1 MVSPNER
8 CFSDTSA
15 KDIWPPCAQNGGTA
29 VLHIDEGARFQAHYT
44 IIADRDTGTHTDS
57 RFATLNRAFRDQ
69 RRIVSEVVFVF
80 AALWYADSFIHRK
93 QTCLASSKVLG
104 ASGQLQNE
112 RRRMRKLGQV
122 PPALKSSLTD
132 FQIAWVRLQARAL
145 NISCERLT
153 GTILNEWLSD
163 HPRMLVGRH
172 DSKEIFRRALDDF
185 IRCHSAE
192 FLPVSLSDLLDQS

>member
-1 MVSPNER
+1 MAALRSKWGNCSFTYR
-8 CFSDTSA
+8 RGSTISSA
-15 KDIWPPCAQNGGTA
+15 LHDYRRPRYGKAYRLA
-29 VLHIDEGARFQAHYT
+29 VCNVESRIPRSAAH
-44 IIADRDTGTHTDS
+44 RLRGS
-57 RFATLNRAFRDQ
+57 LC
-69 RRIVSEVVFVF
+69 F

-122 PPALKSSLTD
+122 PPTLKSSLTD
-132 FQIAWVRLQARAL
+132 FQIAWVRLQARVM
-145 NISCERLT
+145 NISYERLT
-153 GTILNEWLSD
+153 GTILNEWFSN

-172 DSKEIFRRALDDF
+172 DSKEIIRRAWDDF

>member
-1 MVSPNER
+1 MAAR
-8 CFSDTSA
+8 
-15 KDIWPPCAQNGGTA
+15 AQNRGNDCS
-29 VLHIDEGARFQAHYT
+29 LHIDEGARFQADYT
-44 IIADRDTGTHTDS
+44 NYRRPRYGNACRLAVCDLHS
-57 RFATLNRAFRDQ
+57 RIPRPAAHRLRG
-69 RRIVSEVVFVF
+69 SLCF
-80 AALWYADSFIHRK
+80 AALWYANSLIHGK
-93 QTCLASSKVLG
+93 QTCAALTKLLG
-104 ASGQLQNE
+104 ASGHLQNE

-132 FQIAWVRLQARAL
+132 FQIAWVRRQTRVM

-153 GTILNEWLSD
+153 GTILNEWFSN

-172 DSKEIFRRALDDF
+172 DSKEIIRRALDDF